1 MKRPSLLLCLLLAV
15 VPGPAA
21 LRAAQSFTLD
31 QVAHLFPSEGFEHEI
46 AFWTLIF
53 TKYETNRVLF
63 HDRDDLRLI
72 YHVEEFDRGIE
83 GHPAEA
89 RRQRDILRRKLATLQ
104 GLFDDIRAKGVDSI
118 ELGEPHRRIVGALRE
133 AGYSITPALLNDKK
147 GNIRY
152 QRGIRDKFRES
163 LIRSGLY
170 MVFIED
176 ALRRNRVPTELSV
189 LPHIESS
196 FDYNAYSH
204 AGAAGIWQFTRG
216 TGRTYL
222 KIDRLIDERLDP
234 IRATEA
240 AARFL
245 SENYAAL
252 GNWPLTITS
261 YNHGKY
267 GMIRA
272 KQRHGP
278 DLREIIRSYQARS
291 FGFASRNFYPEFLA
305 ALEIH
310 HNYRRYFGDLPIAI
324 PLEFDT
330 VVLDRS
336 FDAGHFIGVPG
347 VTADD
352 LLRLNPHLRRVM
364 SAART
369 IFPAGIEVRVPP
381 GLGDPVRVALRNAP
395 AAGRMVT
402 VAEDGSVRYRV
413 REGDSLT
420 GIAAEFQTSAADLQR
435 LNAISNPNRI
445 FPGQTL
451 LVTPGSPV
459 TSQAAVPPPPASYT
473 VQAGDS
479 LSSIA
484 AKFGTT
490 AAELARSNQL
500 SNPDEIQPGDS
511 LRITGAAAP
520 SVPRRYVVRRG
531 DTLQRIASR
540 FGTSVEVLKDANGIR
555 NPHLIRQGQEIV
567 IP

>member
-1 MKRPSLLLCLLLAV
+1 MKNLFVLLCLLFAAL
-15 VPGPAA
+15 PSTA
-21 LRAAQSFTLD
+21 LRAGQTFTLD
-31 QVAHLFPSEGFEHEI
+31 QVAHLFPSEGFGNDI
-46 AFWTLIF
+46 AFWKLIF
-53 TKYETNRVLF
+53 TEYATNRVLF
-63 HDRDDLRLI
+63 HDRNDLRLI
-72 YHVEEFDRGIE
+72 YHVEEFARGIE
-83 GHPAEA
+83 GDPAEA
-89 RRQRDILRRKLATLQ
+89 RRQREILRGRLAALQ
-104 GLFDDIRAKGVDSI
+104 ARFDDIRTKGVDSP
-118 ELGEPHRRIVGALRE
+118 ELGEPHRRIVRALRE
-133 AGYSITPALLNDKK
+133 AGYSITPALLNRKK
-147 GNIRY
+147 ENIRY

-170 MVFIED
+170 MPFIED
-176 ALRRNRVPTELSV
+176 ALRRHRVPVELSV

-216 TGRTYL
+216 TGRSYL

-245 SENYAAL
+245 SENFAAL

-272 KQRHGP
+272 RQQHGP

-305 ALEIH
+305 ALEVH
-310 HNYRRYFGDLPIAI
+310 YNYPTYFGELPIAS

-330 VVLDRS
+330 VVLERS
-336 FDAGHFIGVPG
+336 LDAGHFIGVPG

-364 SAART
+364 SASRR
-369 IFPAGIEVRVPP
+369 ILPAGIEVRVPP
-381 GLGDPVRVALRNAP
+381 GLGDPVQVALQSAP
-395 AAGRMVT
+395 TAGRMVA

-413 REGDSLT
+413 QEGDSLT
-420 GIAAEFQTSAADLQR
+420 VIAAEFQTSPSDLQR
-435 LNAISNPNRI
+435 LNALSNPHRI
-445 FPGQTL
+445 FPGQLL

-459 TSQAAVPPPPASYT
+459 TSQRVAREIPDSYT
-473 VQAGDS
+473 VQRGDS

-484 AKFGTT
+484 ARFGTT
-490 AAELARSNQL
+490 ATELARSNNL
-500 SNPDEIQPGDS
+500 SNPNRLQPGAV

-531 DTLQRIASR
+531 DTLERIANR
-540 FGTSVEVLKDANGIR
+540 FGTSVEVLKNANGIQ
-555 NPHLIRQGQEIV
+555 NPHRIQLGQELV